1 MLSHVS
7 SLSATVSV
15 QNLKHDGG
23 EGEWR
28 TRRSLPVER
37 EAVVNCYSIDDKLMK
52 GVQGESQGD
61 GR

>member
-1 MLSHVS
+1 
-7 SLSATVSV
+7 VSV